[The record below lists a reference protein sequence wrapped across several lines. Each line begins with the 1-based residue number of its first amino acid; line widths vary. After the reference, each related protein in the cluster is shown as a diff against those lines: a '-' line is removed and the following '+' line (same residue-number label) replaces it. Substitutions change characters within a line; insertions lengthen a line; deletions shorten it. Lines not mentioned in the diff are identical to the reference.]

1 MRNGWALWAGAVI
14 GVGALLPGA
23 VQAQGRG
30 PFDDVPQGHWAYDAV
45 TDLAKRGVFTGYPDG
60 TFKGKRALTRYEF
73 AVALQRLLTEV
84 QRMIDNKGPGGPGTR
99 SAPDGA
105 AVRGRRHPPEP
116 GPRPEPPAGP
126 VPGKV
131 GGLPAFYSLQAA
143 EISARGPALPPI

>member
-84 QRMIDNKGPGGPGTR
+84 QRMIDTGKTGAGAKGDTG
-99 SAPDGA
+99 
-105 AVRGRRHPPEP
+105 
-116 GPRPEPPAGP
+116 PAGP
-126 VPGKV
+126 AG
-131 GGLPAFYSLQAA
+131 AA
-143 EISARGPALPPI
+143 GARGPQGPAGPPGPPGVTPAQLQDMNNRIGILRSD

>member
-14 GVGALLPGA
+14 GVGSLLPGA
-23 VQAQGRG
+23 AMAQGRG

-84 QRMIDNKGPGGPGTR
+84 QRMIEARPPGPGGAGAPGAKGDKGDT
-99 SAPDGA
+99 GA
-105 AVRGRRHPPEP
+105 R
-116 GPRPEPPAGP
+116 
-126 VPGKV
+126 
-131 GGLPAFYSLQAA
+131 
-143 EISARGPALPPI
+143 